1 MDEHTGQNGHARSA
15 AQSTA
20 RGSVRRD
27 ATRCRA
33 ISVYVGDVK
42 VVGLNRHPVKSMQ
55 GEHVD
60 EVRVDDGGI
69 EHDRRYGILDRR
81 TGCILSAKWEPRLLD
96 AVAIQTGPELVVK
109 LPTGETVLGLGAG
122 SDAALSAWLGRP
134 VHLQEAGP
142 RTQGTYQ
149 SHLEPT
155 DDESEEVT
163 WTGPP
168 GRFLDDAPLHLLTT
182 ASLRA
187 MEALA
192 ASQQWDARRFR
203 PNVVV
208 DAGDERGFVED
219 DWVGGRLRLG
229 EVEVEVVKRTTR
241 CSMIGRAQPGGI
253 RRDPEVIGTLRSHHD
268 LTLGVHAR
276 VVVPGAVRRGDPVDI

>member
-1 MDEHTGQNGHARSA
+1 MRFAQNNEVTRRFLRCEVGTIPEGARL
-15 AQSTA
+15 
-20 RGSVRRD
+20 
-27 ATRCRA
+27 
-33 ISVYVGDVK
+33 YLGDVK
-42 VVGLNRHPVKSMQ
+42 VAALNRHPVKSMQ

-60 EVRVDDGGI
+60 EVRVDGGGI

-96 AVAIQTGPELVVK
+96 AVAMQTGPELVVK

-149 SHLEPT
+149 SHVEPT
-155 DDESEEVT
+155 DDDSEEVT
-163 WTGPP
+163 WTGPV
-168 GRFLDDAPLHLLTT
+168 GRFVDEAPLHVLTT
-182 ASLRA
+182 ASLHA
-187 MEALA
+187 MEELA
-192 ASQQWDARRFR
+192 KPQQWDARRFR

-208 DAGDERGFVED
+208 DVGDELGPGFVED
-219 DWVGGRLRLG
+219 DWVGGRLRIG
-229 EVEVEVVKRTTR
+229 EVELEVVKRTTR
-241 CSMIGRAQPGGI
+241 CSMVGRAQPGGI
-253 RRDPEVIGTLRSHHD
+253 RRDLGVIRSLRSHHE

-276 VVVPGAVRRGDPVDI
+276 VIVPGVVRRGDRVEV